1 MAKQLGVIQF
11 RGSLGE
17 TVGSKKAAG
26 QKSNTMRVRVRQ
38 IANPKTQAQAM
49 QRMRMTPAVNI
60 YRALSEILDHSFQ
73 GIPYGSASHSY
84 FMKHALKGD
93 QFPYVEKGE
102 LSPIPGSYVIS
113 SGSLPE
119 IMASQNDIAGK
130 FVGFGIVTDK
140 ADDETF
146 TMAELTQ
153 AAIDQLGLASGDQLT
168 FVNCLADEA
177 VYEAVLRWDIRR
189 IILKAS
195 SAENAPSWIVA
206 HSGLICVSME
216 AIGGLGFYSAATAVI
231 VSRPR
236 IKKGRVTWLRSSSH
250 LILEATTLAATRS
263 ASRFETCLE
272 TYMTAQ
278 AANLDNDYYLNQ
290 GTADEGDN
298 SGSIS
303 GGRMLVA
310 GAFNGS
316 SNALFMTTN
325 GTSRLVVSEDPE
337 DNTRKFYY
345 TYNAG
350 ENVASKVRPSVAA
363 TTIPSQYVL
372 MSTVQNYF
380 PNLEVNEGG
389 AIEETP

>member
-17 TVGSKKAAG
+17 TVGSKKAVG
-26 QKSNTMRVRVRQ
+26 QKNNTMRIRVRQ

-73 GIPYGSASHSY
+73 GIPYGAPSHSF

-93 QFPYVEKGE
+93 QFPYVEKGN
-102 LSPIPGSYVIS
+102 LSPIPGSYLIS

-119 IMASQNDIAGK
+119 IITNHRGVAGL
-130 FVGFGIVTDK
+130 FVDFGIVTDK
-140 ADDETF
+140 ADGETF
-146 TMAELTQ
+146 TMAELSQ
-153 AAIDQLGLASGDQLT
+153 AAIEQLSLSNGDQLT

-177 VYEAVLRWDIRR
+177 VYDAILRWDIRR

-195 SAENAPSWIVA
+195 DENPAPSWIVA
-206 HSGLICVSME
+206 HDGLICVSTE
-216 AIGGLGFYSAATAVI
+216 AIGGTGFYSAATAVI

-236 IKKGRVTWLRSSSH
+236 IKKGRVTWLRSTTH
-250 LILEATTLAATRS
+250 LMLEATALAATRS

-310 GAFNGS
+310 GAFNGDN
-316 SNALFMTTN
+316 NALFMTTN
-325 GTSRLVVSEDPE
+325 GTPRLVVKEDPS
-337 DNTRKFYY
+337 DNTRKFYFR
-345 TYNAG
+345 YNAG
-350 ENVASKVRPSVAA
+350 ENVATMVRPSVAA
-363 TTIPSQYVL
+363 TALPSQYVL

-380 PNLEVNEGG
+380 PNLEVNENG
-389 AIEETP
+389 AIEEEP

>member
-17 TVGSKKAAG
+17 TVGSKKAVG
-26 QKSNTMRVRVRQ
+26 QKNNTMRVRVRE

-73 GIPYGSASHSY
+73 GIPYGSPSHSY

-93 QFPYVEKGE
+93 QFPYVEKGDTR
-102 LSPIPGSYVIS
+102 PIPGAYLIS
-113 SGSLPE
+113 SGSIPR
-119 IMASQNDIAGK
+119 IVPNFIGVAGATH
-130 FVGFGIVTDK
+130 VGIGMVTDK
-140 ADDETF
+140 ADNETF

-153 AAIDQLGLASGDQLT
+153 AAIEQLGLASGDQLT
-168 FVNCLADEA
+168 FVNCLADDGIFEA
-177 VYEAVLRWDIRR
+177 NIRWDIRR

-195 SAENAPSWIVA
+195 DENPAPSWIVA
-206 HSGLICVSME
+206 KDGQITISIKTI
-216 AIGGLGFYSAATAVI
+216 AADYYSAASAII

-236 IKKGRVTWLRSSSH
+236 IRKGKVTWLRSTAYIVVDGT
-250 LILEATTLAATRS
+250 ILRDTRS
-263 ASRFETCLE
+263 SSRFETCLE

-278 AANLDNDYYLNQ
+278 AANLDSDYYLNQ

-310 GAFNGS
+310 GAFNGN

-325 GTSRLVVSEDPE
+325 GTPRLVVKEDPS
-337 DNTRKFYY
+337 DNKRKFYY

-350 ENVASKVRPSVAA
+350 ENVATMVRPSLAA
-363 TTIPSQYVL
+363 TALPSQYVL

-380 PNLEVNEGG
+380 PNLEVNENG
-389 AIEETP
+389 AIEEES

>member
-17 TVGSKKAAG
+17 TVGSKKAVG
-26 QKSNTMRVRVRQ
+26 QKNNTMRVRVRS

-49 QRMRMTPAVNI
+49 QRMRMTPATNL

-73 GIPYGSASHSY
+73 GVPYGAPSHSF

-102 LSPIPGSYVIS
+102 LTPIPGTYLIS
-113 SGSLPE
+113 SGSLPT
-119 IMASQNDIAGK
+119 IQTSFYSNPGD
-130 FVGFGIVTDK
+130 FVGFGIATDK
-140 ADDETF
+140 ADDATF
-146 TMAELTQ
+146 TMAEFSQ
-153 AAIDQLGLASGDQLT
+153 AAIEQLGLANGDQLT
-168 FVNCLADEA
+168 FVNCLTDDALFEG
-177 VYEAVLRWDIRR
+177 YLRWDIRR
-189 IILKAS
+189 IILNTS
-195 SAENAPSWIVA
+195 STDEAPSWIVA
-206 HSGLICVSME
+206 KSGIICLSASE
-216 AIGGLGFYSAATAVI
+216 IGGVGYYTAATAVI

-236 IKKGRVTWLRSSSH
+236 IRKGRATWLRSTSY
-250 LILEATTLAATRS
+250 LYLEPHASLKIRS
-263 ASRFETCLE
+263 ASRFKPCLE
-272 TYMTAQ
+272 SYMSSQST
-278 AANLDNDYYLNQ
+278 NLDNDYYLNQ

-316 SNALFMTTN
+316 SNALFMSTN

-350 ENVASKVRPSVAA
+350 ENIASKVRPSVAV
-363 TTIPSQYVL
+363 TSLPSQYVL
-372 MSTVQNYF
+372 MSTVQGYF
-380 PNLEVNEGG
+380 PNLEVNEGD

>member
-1 MAKQLGVIQF
+1 MGKQLGVIQF

-26 QKSNTMRVRVRQ
+26 QKSNTLRVRVRS

-49 QRMRMTPAVNI
+49 QRMRMTPAVNL

-73 GIPYGSASHSY
+73 GVPYGAASHSY

-102 LSPIPGSYVIS
+102 LSPIPGSYLIS

-119 IMASQNDIAGK
+119 IIMGYQDIAGL
-130 FVGFGIVTDK
+130 FVDFGIVTDK
-140 ADDETF
+140 EDGETF
-146 TMAELTQ
+146 TMAELSQ
-153 AAIDQLGLASGDQLT
+153 AAIEQLGLSNGDQLT
-168 FVNCLADEA
+168 FINCLADEGIYDA
-177 VYEAVLRWDIRR
+177 ILRWDIRR
-189 IILKAS
+189 IILKVS
-195 SAENAPSWIVA
+195 DENPAPSWIVA
-206 HSGLICVSME
+206 KNGLITVSTE
-216 AIGGLGFYSAATAVI
+216 AIGGAGFYSAATAVI

-236 IKKGRVTWLRSSSH
+236 IKKGRVTWLRSSAH
-250 LILEATTLAATRS
+250 LYLESTTLGAIRS

-272 TYMTAQ
+272 SYMTAQ
-278 AANLDNDYYLNQ
+278 STNLDSDYYLNQ

-310 GAFNGS
+310 GAFNGA

-325 GTSRLVVSEDPE
+325 GTSRLVVKEDPS
-337 DNTRKFYY
+337 DNTRKFYFR
-345 TYNAG
+345 YNAG
-350 ENVASKVRPSVAA
+350 ENVATMVRPSLAA
-363 TTIPSQYVL
+363 TALPSQYVL

-380 PNLEVNEGG
+380 PNLEVNENG